1 MALLD
6 LQKSDR
12 SNAESL
18 CQKLRAEFQQM
29 IEETDSRVTIKI
41 KEANRILST
50 RVTEL
55 DAKTD

>member
-1 MALLD
+1 
-6 LQKSDR
+6 
-12 SNAESL
+12 
-18 CQKLRAEFQQM
+18 M

-41 KEANRILST
+41 KEANRMLAN

>member
-6 LQKSDR
+6 LQQTDR

-18 CQKLRAEFQQM
+18 CQKLRAEVQQM

-41 KEANRILST
+41 KEANRILSS
-50 RVTEL
+50 RVAEL

>member
-6 LQKSDR
+6 LQQSDR
-12 SNAESL
+12 SNADSL
-18 CQKLRAEFQQM
+18 CQKLRAEVQQM

>member
-6 LQKSDR
+6 LQQSDR

-18 CQKLRAEFQQM
+18 CQKLRAEVQQM